1 MYILQVRKQ
10 VGIPEDAFCYTALL
24 KAAAKEQNPARTE
37 ALFDRAWQNG
47 IRGAPI
53 FNVLISQ
60 HTSAGQIKVG
70 SFALPVTCNSVTS
83 LQHNLFNHVSPVL

>member
-1 MYILQVRKQ
+1 MIQVRKE

-24 KAAAKEQNPARTE
+24 KAASRERNPARTE

-60 HTSAGQIKVG
+60 HTAAGQIKVC
-70 SFALPVTCNSVTS
+70 SFAIQNVTETSIIISYGNS
-83 LQHNLFNHVSPVL
+83 NANRGRNI